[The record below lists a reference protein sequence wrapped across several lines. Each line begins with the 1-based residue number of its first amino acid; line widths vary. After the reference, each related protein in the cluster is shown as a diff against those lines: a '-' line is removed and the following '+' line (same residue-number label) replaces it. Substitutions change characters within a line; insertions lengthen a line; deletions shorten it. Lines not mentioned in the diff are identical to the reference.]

1 MNKNQI
7 LAPVSVGELLDKIT
21 ILEIKQEHAIDQ
33 AKLKNIVTELS
44 ELRKLLTITDPVVVA
59 MMHELKIVN
68 KKIWD
73 IEDAIRKK
81 EHAEQFDNEFIELA
95 RAVYI
100 NNDLRAVIKR
110 QINDSTGSHIIE
122 EKIY

>member
-1 MNKNQI
+1 
-7 LAPVSVGELLDKIT
+7 
-21 ILEIKQEHAIDQ
+21 
-33 AKLKNIVTELS
+33 
-44 ELRKLLTITDPVVVA
+44 VVA

-68 KKIWD
+68 QKIWD

-81 EHAEQFDNEFIELA
+81 EHAKEFDNDFIELA

-110 QINDSTGSHIIE
+110 QINNNTGSHIIE

>member
-1 MNKNQI
+1 MNKQLLI
-7 LAPVSVGELLDKIT
+7 PASVGELIDKIT
-21 ILEIKQEHAIDQ
+21 ILEIKQEHATDSN
-33 AKLKNIVTELS
+33 KLKNIVTELS
-44 ELRKLLTITDPVVVA
+44 ELGRLLTITDPTVVA

-68 KKIWD
+68 QKIWD

-81 EHAEQFDNEFIELA
+81 EHANEFDNDFIELA

-110 QINDSTGSHIIE
+110 QINDNTGSHIIE

>member
-1 MNKNQI
+1 MNKQLSI
-7 LAPVSVGELLDKIT
+7 PVSVGELIDKIT
-21 ILEIKQEHAIDQ
+21 ILEIKQEHATDSG
-33 AKLKNIVTELS
+33 KLKNIVTELS
-44 ELRKLLTITDPVVVA
+44 ELSRFLTITDPAVVA
-59 MMHELKIVN
+59 MMHELKLVN

-73 IEDAIRKK
+73 IEDHIRKK
-81 EHAEQFDNEFIELA
+81 EHAKEFDNDFIELA

-110 QINDSTGSHIIE
+110 QINDNTGSHIIE

>member
-1 MNKNQI
+1 MNKQLLI
-7 LAPVSVGELLDKIT
+7 PASVAELIDKIT
-21 ILEIKQEHAIDQ
+21 ILEIKQEHATESN
-33 AKLKNIVTELS
+33 KLKNIVTELS
-44 ELRKLLTITDPVVVA
+44 ELGRLLTITDPTVVA

-68 KKIWD
+68 QKIWD

-81 EHAEQFDNEFIELA
+81 EHAKEFDNDFIELA

-110 QINDSTGSHIIE
+110 QINNNTGSHIIE

>member
-1 MNKNQI
+1 MSKQI

-21 ILEIKQEHAIDQ
+21 ILEIKQEHAADIN
-33 AKLKNIVTELS
+33 KLKNISTELTELKRLLHVTE
-44 ELRKLLTITDPVVVA
+44 PAVVT
-59 MMHELKIVN
+59 MMHELKQIN
-68 KKIWD
+68 QKIWD
-73 IEDAIRKK
+73 VEDAIRKK
-81 EHAEQFDNEFIELA
+81 EHAQTFDNEFIELA

>member
-1 MNKNQI
+1 MNKQLLI
-7 LAPVSVGELLDKIT
+7 PVSVGELIDKIT
-21 ILEIKQEHAIDQ
+21 ILEIKQEHATDPD
-33 AKLKNIVTELS
+33 KLKNIVTELT
-44 ELRKLLTITDPVVVA
+44 ELSRFLTITDPTVVT

-68 KKIWD
+68 QKIWD
-73 IEDAIRKK
+73 IEDQIRKK
-81 EHAEQFDNEFIELA
+81 EHAKEFDNDFIELA

-110 QINDSTGSHIIE
+110 QINNNTGSHIIE

>member
-1 MNKNQI
+1 MNKQLLI
-7 LAPVSVGELLDKIT
+7 PASVGELIDKIT
-21 ILEIKQEHAIDQ
+21 ILEIKQEHATDSN
-33 AKLKNIVTELS
+33 KLKNIVTELS
-44 ELRKLLTITDPVVVA
+44 ELGRLLTITDPTVVA

-68 KKIWD
+68 QKIWD

-81 EHAEQFDNEFIELA
+81 EHANEFDNDFIELA

-110 QINDSTGSHIIE
+110 QINNNTGSHIIE

>member
-1 MNKNQI
+1 MNKQLLI
-7 LAPVSVGELLDKIT
+7 PASVGELIDKIT
-21 ILEIKQEHAIDQ
+21 ILEIKQEHATDSN
-33 AKLKNIVTELS
+33 KLKNIVTELS
-44 ELRKLLTITDPVVVA
+44 ELGRLLTITDPTVVA

-68 KKIWD
+68 QKIWD

-81 EHAEQFDNEFIELA
+81 EHANEFDNDFIELA

-110 QINDSTGSHIIE
+110 QINTNTGSHIIE